1 MSNGSGKIE
10 RCLINSDVAPARAVV
25 GFQAGEDSVGE
36 SSPQQSE
43 GGDAVLAASG
53 LLVQVGPACPMP
65 RAWVTAIMCRTYS
78 SPGFHPV

>member
-10 RCLINSDVAPARAVV
+10 RCLINSDVVPACAVV

-36 SSPQQSE
+36 SAPQQSE

-53 LLVQVGPACPMP
+53 LLVQVGPAWSDAA
-65 RAWVTAIMCRTYS
+65 RLGDRNHVQ
-78 SPGFHPV
+78 G